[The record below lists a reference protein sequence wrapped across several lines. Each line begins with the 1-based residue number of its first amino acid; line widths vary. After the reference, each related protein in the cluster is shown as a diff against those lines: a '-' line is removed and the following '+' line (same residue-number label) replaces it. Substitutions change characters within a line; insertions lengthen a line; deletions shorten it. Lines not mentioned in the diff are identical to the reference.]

1 MLLLERD
8 YQIPGAQKK
17 KAYLIEKNMPAE
29 GMQKIIQQA
38 TKERSEGTAI
48 NIAVMKK
55 TRNSRKSSL
64 PARATLRSKNF
75 LLTKCKEYPI
85 IVIA

>member
-55 TRNSRKSSL
+55 NK
-64 PARATLRSKNF
+64 KF
-75 LLTKCKEYPI
+75 QKEQLASEGYTEI
-85 IVIA
+85 EEFFVDKM

>member
-38 TKERSEGTAI
+38 TKERSEGHGHQHRRDEEEQEI
-48 NIAVMKK
+48 
-55 TRNSRKSSL
+55 
-64 PARATLRSKNF
+64 PERAACQRGLH
-75 LLTKCKEYPI
+75 
-85 IVIA
+85 